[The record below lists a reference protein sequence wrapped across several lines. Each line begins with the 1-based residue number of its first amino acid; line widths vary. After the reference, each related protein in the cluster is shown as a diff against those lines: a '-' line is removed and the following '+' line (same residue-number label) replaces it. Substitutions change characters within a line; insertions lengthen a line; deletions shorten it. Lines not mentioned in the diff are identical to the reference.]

1 MRHLPTE
8 PLAVSALPP
17 VTSRDEYDAA
27 RARLLVREKAHTREG
42 DAITAE
48 RRRLPMTE
56 IPASVTVAGAKGK
69 VPFSDVFGGR
79 RMLAA
84 YFHMWH
90 DGEPWEGQCIG
101 CTYFA
106 SQVQAPL
113 AHLHARDVTL
123 AYLCEGSYQESRPY
137 ADFMGYTAPWYSAR
151 DAGAGLLADRGFG
164 WLGCY
169 VRDDDD
175 RVYETYWTTDRGNE
189 AGFWSYGL
197 LDLPCSG
204 ARSRGKT
211 PLRAGPRFRP
221 RIPAARRRP
230 PIGAMGRHRRT
241 CCTGDAATPRVGAR
255 THCRSR
261 LCRRIGGSG
270 DDRQPRND
278 LDPGGNPP
286 DRIDAQADA
295 RRAYLSASG
304 AVPVQVCDHGCPRA

>member
-1 MRHLPTE
+1 
-8 PLAVSALPP
+8 
-17 VTSRDEYDAA
+17 
-27 RARLLVREKAHTREG
+27 
-42 DAITAE
+42 
-48 RRRLPMTE
+48 
-56 IPASVTVAGAKGK
+56 
-69 VPFSDVFGGR
+69 
-79 RMLAA
+79 MLAA

-123 AYLCEGSYQESRPY
+123 AYLCEGSYEESLPY

-197 LDLPCSG
+197 LDRTVFGRQEPWEDSPQGWPEDSSG
-204 ARSRGKT
+204 
-211 PLRAGPRFRP
+211 
-221 RIPAARRRP
+221 PAPVAPRRP
-230 PIGAMGRHRRT
+230 PTGTMGRHRRT
-241 CCTGDAATPRVGAR
+241 CCIGDAATPRVGAR
-255 THCRSR
+255 THSRSR
-261 LCRRIGGSG
+261 PCRRTGGSG

-278 LDPGGNPP
+278 LDPGGNLP
-286 DRIDAQADA
+286 DRIDAKADL
-295 RRAYLSASG
+295 RRAYLSAQRRCTGPSL
-304 AVPVQVCDHGCPRA
+304 